1 MTMPVS
7 DKTFNRMADVMFA
20 LGEAEKARARPT
32 KIQLQKFVYLTD
44 VLSQI
49 VGAMKPR
56 EAHLTYRNG
65 PYDPAIQNAVDS
77 LAFRGLVRVT
87 GVWRTPSGHLGTSY
101 ALSAPGRRFLQRLR
115 SHPSLGRKNSIAG
128 LVGDELRHL
137 GWDRI
142 VALVY
147 AEPTYV
153 ATRPTGWGSP
163 LPAED
168 GLTVSAAFLVAVMR
182 RVATTLAEERAPSPA
197 WISDR
202 FFAYLSDYDRNSGAR
217 REAAV

>member
-1 MTMPVS
+1 MPGS

-20 LGEAEKARARPT
+20 LGEAEKARERPT
-32 KIQLQKFVYLTD
+32 KIQLQKFVYLVD
-44 VLSQI
+44 VLSQV

-56 EAHLTYRNG
+56 DAHLTYRNG
-65 PYDPAIQNAVDS
+65 PYDPAVQNAVDC
-77 LAFRGLVRVT
+77 LAFRGLVRVA

-101 ALSAPGRRFLQRLR
+101 ALSAPGRKLLQRLR
-115 SHPSLGRKNSIAG
+115 SSSSLGRKNRIAE
-128 LVGDELRHL
+128 LVGDELLHL

-153 ATRPTGWGSP
+153 STRPTGWGAF

-182 RVATTLAEERAPSPA
+182 RVAGALSEEQAPSPE

-202 FFAYLSDYDRNSGAR
+202 FFAYLSDYDRNYGAQAK
-217 REAAV
+217 AAI

>member
-1 MTMPVS
+1 MPGS

-32 KIQLQKFVYLTD
+32 KIQLQKFVYLSD

-56 EAHLTYRNG
+56 DAHRTYRNG
-65 PYDPAIQNAVDS
+65 PYDPAIQNAVDC

-101 ALSAPGRRFLQRLR
+101 ALSAPGQQFLQRLQ
-115 SHPSLGRKNSIAG
+115 SIPSLGRKNRIAVI
-128 LVGDELRHL
+128 VGDELRHL

-153 ATRPTGWGSP
+153 STRPTGWGAP
-163 LPAED
+163 LLAED
-168 GLTVSAAFLVAVMR
+168 GLTISAAFLVAVMR
-182 RVATTLAEERAPSPA
+182 RVAGTIAEEQAPSTA

-202 FFAYLSDYDRNSGAR
+202 FFAYLNDYDRNYGAR

>member
-1 MTMPVS
+1 MPGS
-7 DKTFNRMADVMFA
+7 DKLFNRMADVMFA
-20 LGEAEKARARPT
+20 LGEAEKAREHPT
-32 KIQLQKFVYLTD
+32 KIQLQKFVYLAD

-56 EAHLTYRNG
+56 DAHLTYRNG
-65 PYDPAIQNAVDS
+65 PYDPAIQNAVDC
-77 LAFRGLVRVT
+77 LAFRGLVRVA

-101 ALSAPGRRFLQRLR
+101 ALSAPGRKFLQRIR
-115 SHPSLGRKNSIAG
+115 SSPSLGRKSRIAT
-128 LVGDELRHL
+128 LVGDELLHL

-153 ATRPTGWGSP
+153 STRPTGWGAP

-182 RVATTLAEERAPSPA
+182 RVAGTLSEEHSPPPE

-202 FFAYLSDYDRNSGAR
+202 FFAYLSDYDRNYGTQ